1 MKKPVLIEAP
11 EKEDALSR
19 IRRFMSTEESGIV
32 LSVNEEKML
41 QRWVFANAM
50 ITERKFSRDEI
61 ADRIKNVHG
70 VSIHTARSDINNAYS
85 LFVSVTAD
93 YKRYTLQLHIE
104 FIEKQIM
111 KASTDKSLMPLLP
124 KLIAEKTRALMAL
137 DVEQSNPD
145 LPAPMIN
152 LYMLMMGSQAGPA
165 KTNDSN
171 LNSLLQEADK
181 LIEFEKNHE
190 YTDFSEVNEPGNPD
204 S

>member
-1 MKKPVLIEAP
+1 MKKTALIEAP

-19 IRRFMSTEESGIV
+19 IRRFMSSEESGIV
-32 LSVNEEKML
+32 LSVTEEKML
-41 QRWVFANAM
+41 QRWILANSL

-61 ADRIKNVHG
+61 AERIKDTHG

-124 KLIAEKTRALMAL
+124 KLLAEKTRALMAL

-152 LYMLMMGSQAGPA
+152 LYMLMMGGGPA
-165 KTNDSN
+165 KKANSD

-190 YTDFSEVNEPGNPD
+190 YTDFSEVKDEPGNTD